1 MGLYLKI
8 FGENFTGLV
17 IIQGIIDAASVPIL
31 YLAAEKV
38 TKDRRIH
45 FLASM
50 LYMFCFST
58 VRWTTLVGSDFLG
71 AAFMPVCLY
80 FLMRTNAIVF
90 IICAL
95 IAVIWSMGKKAR
107 IIFGSA
113 AGVVVAAVGA
123 LLLIPESE
131 VIHSVRDNLWYF
143 DMLYQNGAIVKNLY
157 TYIYMPL
164 MLNTEHF
171 RFTGHVQEWY
181 STDFSII

>member
-80 FLMRTNAIVF
+80 FLFSYLNDDNKKKDLIKLLISLVLYFLMRTNAIVF

-107 IIFGSA
+107 IIFGPA

-123 LLLIPESE
+123 LLLIPESK
-131 VIHSVRDNLWYF
+131 L
-143 DMLYQNGAIVKNLY
+143 
-157 TYIYMPL
+157 
-164 MLNTEHF
+164 
-171 RFTGHVQEWY
+171 
-181 STDFSII
+181 SIR